1 MIIQRMMKIMI
12 VIVII
17 VMIMMIE
24 NCSSM
29 QITNRRHH
37 LTMDMAPYKKARSQN
52 VPGYYYYHHDYQ
64 HYYHY
69 NN

>member
-52 VPGYYYYHHDYQ
+52 VPG
-64 HYYHY
+64 
-69 NN
+69 